1 MPYDVTIREIP
12 EGKSITQRI
21 EELKEIKEL
30 IEPFAYKDIEVHLV
44 KVKGGDNNGSL
55 KKDV

>member
-1 MPYDVTIREIP
+1 MELDRDFLIDWIDKPPSNTDY
-12 EGKSITQRI
+12 RI
-21 EELKEIKEL
+21 